1 MIELS
6 LDDFTRMT
14 ASKEPVPGGG
24 GVSSLAGALAASLA
38 EMVTNLTS
46 GKKAYLQYEEELQDI
61 MKKAEELR
69 IELLD
74 GIQGDADAFYPLS
87 HAYSISKDDPQ
98 RDIILENCLK
108 EAAKPPFLTAEL
120 CARVIELDEH
130 LAEIGSK
137 LSVSDAGTSAAL
149 AKGAL
154 YGAAMNVLVNTRLM
168 KDREYAE
175 DLDAKTNALLEE
187 YGPRADACYEQVIRR
202 LTNG

>member
-1 MIELS
+1 M
-6 LDDFTRMT
+6 
-14 ASKEPVPGGG
+14 
-24 GVSSLAGALAASLA
+24 
-38 EMVTNLTS
+38 
-46 GKKAYLQYEEELQDI
+46 
-61 MKKAEELR
+61 
-69 IELLD
+69 
-74 GIQGDADAFYPLS
+74 
-87 HAYSISKDDPQ
+87 
-98 RDIILENCLK
+98 K

-120 CARVIELDEH
+120 CARVIELDER